1 MIKNNKRKK
10 EDIEI
15 GFEDRDL
22 VRILN
27 GEIKAYQTCNI
38 NLGIFSEKSER
49 DSYFIINQWELV
61 REFFFIIA
69 LCHEC
74 VIESKAEEDNNQSQ
88 LPSQIDISER
98 KRRLSQRSQQPSTH
112 KAKPEPNT
120 IEAQNKRKSIR
131 GKSNKSMMSLS
142 GLSELGEKTPG
153 SDRIFADVKMP
164 PGEPPC
170 HNFQGP
176 SPDEVA
182 LVAAANKLGMRYLG
196 NTARNRIVQFQDEK
210 INFEVFQ
217 IMKFT
222 SDRKRAGIIV
232 RHNNIIKHYIKG
244 ADNIILERLNTTQP
258 QPYLKECKSN

>member
-1 MIKNNKRKK
+1 M
-10 EDIEI
+10 
-15 GFEDRDL
+15 
-22 VRILN
+22 
-27 GEIKAYQTCNI
+27 
-38 NLGIFSEKSER
+38 
-49 DSYFIINQWELV
+49 INQWELV

-74 VIESKAEEDNNQSQ
+74 VIESKAEEESPPIRI
-88 LPSQIDISER
+88 PSQIKLPVVL
-98 KRRLSQRSQQPSTH
+98 KRRFSQKSQVPTTNKGKPDSAVHDALHRRESTPRANPNVSTPVLPSPSDWGERTPTSDMNMGD
-112 KAKPEPNT
+112 PE
-120 IEAQNKRKSIR
+120 
-131 GKSNKSMMSLS
+131 
-142 GLSELGEKTPG
+142 
-153 SDRIFADVKMP
+153 MP
-164 PGEPPC
+164 PEEPPC

-182 LVAAANKLGMRYLG
+182 LVAAADKLGMRYLG
-196 NTARNRIVQFQDEK
+196 NTARHRIVQFQGEK

-244 ADNIILERLNTTQP
+244 ADNIILERLTTTQP